1 MKENNENAIVVT
13 KEKREGDLLSSFT
26 GETVFN
32 CTSLKNDTKEE
43 KQILYKA
50 MSNPDKR
57 LGDCINQ
64 VIHVKDL
71 FMEEVEM
78 TNEETGEIT
87 KCPRI
92 VLIDEDGV
100 SYQSVSF
107 GIFNALKRVIS
118 VFGNPTWEDPIPLK
132 VIQVTRKEKKMLS
145 LDVQF

>member
-1 MKENNENAIVVT
+1 MENVQETAVAVMENTRKEVAL
-13 KEKREGDLLSSFT
+13 DLVGEQKSSF
-26 GETVFN
+26 
-32 CTSLKNDTKEE
+32 TSLKNETNEE
-43 KQILYKA
+43 KQIMYKA

-64 VIHVKDL
+64 VIFAKDL
-71 FMEEVEM
+71 FMEEVNM
-78 TNEETGEIT
+78 VNEETGEVT
-87 KCPRI
+87 TCPRI
-92 VLIDEDGV
+92 VIIDKDGV

-118 VFGNPTWEDPIPLK
+118 VFGTPTWEQPIPLK

>member
-1 MKENNENAIVVT
+1 MENVQETAVAVMENTRKEVAL
-13 KEKREGDLLSSFT
+13 DLVGEQKSSF
-26 GETVFN
+26 
-32 CTSLKNDTKEE
+32 TSLKNETNEE
-43 KQILYKA
+43 KQIMYKA

-64 VIHVKDL
+64 VIFAKDL
-71 FMEEVEM
+71 FMEEVNM
-78 TNEETGEIT
+78 TNEETGEVT
-87 KCPRI
+87 TCPRI
-92 VLIDEDGV
+92 VIIDKDGT

-118 VFGNPTWEDPIPLK
+118 VFGSPTWEQPIPLK

>member
-1 MKENNENAIVVT
+1 MENTQETAIATVEKEESLNLMGEQKA
-13 KEKREGDLLSSFT
+13 SFT
-26 GETVFN
+26 SLRNETN
-32 CTSLKNDTKEE
+32 EE
-43 KQILYKA
+43 KQIMYKA

-64 VIHVKDL
+64 VIYAKDL
-71 FMEEVEM
+71 FMEMVDM

-87 KCPRI
+87 TCPRI
-92 VLIDEDGV
+92 VIVDKDGV

-107 GIFNALKRVIS
+107 GIYNALKRVIQ
-118 VFGNPTWEDPIPLK
+118 VFGSPTWRQPIPLK